1 MCDLKTQ
8 AFLQDIML
16 YCGGNTNDPAKL
28 RERALVNSEWSARL
42 KRNFHH
48 VLAQRTVT
56 ASSYED
62 KTDVSFDTDSELYA
76 YLNRLYDY
84 LFKNGAFP
92 DQT

>member
-1 MCDLKTQ
+1 M
-8 AFLQDIML
+8 

-28 RERALVNSEWSARL
+28 RESTLVSSEWSECL

-56 ASSYED
+56 APSYED
-62 KTDVSFDTDSELYA
+62 ETDVSFDTDTELYA
-76 YLNRLYDY
+76 YLGRLYDY

-92 DQT
+92 DQA